1 MGPEVD
7 RMSNL
12 TINSNSDAMSLSVP
26 KLRDDGSN
34 WADYQPRIKRALGS
48 KGLWRH
54 VLGTAIKPTPYALLA
69 GVPVIADGKPESTEE
84 QIEAKEAKFAEYEK
98 REYLVQHVFLST
110 TLTRL
115 RSKIKDLETAK
126 DMWDAVKNDATTK
139 STLYLIDAEDQLS
152 SMKLADNDDSKVHL
166 AELKQ
171 HFQLMLQRCENL
183 IKMGATLLDT

>member
-1 MGPEVD
+1 MNPEVD

-12 TINSNSDAMSLSVP
+12 TINSNSDATSLSVP
-26 KLRDDGSN
+26 KLYDDGSN
-34 WADYQPRIKRALGS
+34 RADYQLKIERALGS

-69 GVPVIADGKPESTEE
+69 GVPVMADGKTEATEE

-98 REYLVQHVFLST
+98 QEYLVQHIILST
-110 TLTRL
+110 TSTCLG
-115 RSKIKDLETAK
+115 SKIKDLETVK
-126 DMWDAVKNDATTK
+126 EMWDTIKNDATTK
-139 STLYLIDAEDQLS
+139 SMLYLIDAEDQLS
-152 SMKLADNDDSKVHL
+152 SMKLANNVNSKAHL

-171 HFQLMLQRCENL
+171 HFQLMLQHRENL

>member
-1 MGPEVD
+1 
-7 RMSNL
+7 MSNL

-34 WADYQPRIKRALGS
+34 WADYQPRIERALGS

-69 GVPVIADGKPESTEE
+69 GVPVIVDGKPESTEE

-98 REYLVQHVFLST
+98 REYLVQHVILST

-126 DMWDAVKNDATTK
+126 EMWDAVKNDATMK

-171 HFQLMLQRCENL
+171 HFQLMLQRRENL

>member
-34 WADYQPRIKRALGS
+34 WADYQPRIERALGS

-126 DMWDAVKNDATTK
+126 EMWDAVKNDATMK

-171 HFQLMLQRCENL
+171 HFQLMLQRRENL

>member
-26 KLRDDGSN
+26 KLRDAGSN
-34 WADYQPRIKRALGS
+34 WADYQPRIERALGS

-98 REYLVQHVFLST
+98 REYLVQHVILST

-126 DMWDAVKNDATTK
+126 EMWDAVKNDATMK

-171 HFQLMLQRCENL
+171 HFQLMLQRRENL